1 MTTPFTRAMLLLT
14 SLVPLLATACD
25 AGEPQGEQGEQ
36 VRTLFEGDEVQA
48 ELAANPD
55 AVFFVDLTA
64 GHTIAFDQRNVPLDY
79 ANFIV
84 QCPTMLAPIPLDA
97 FLQLFPAIDPSAPAW
112 TLRSTAVDAPDDQF
126 RQSWGTFD
134 APQPDLQ
141 CTESCSGGSD
151 CVWICG

>member
-1 MTTPFTRAMLLLT
+1 MLAIRTIAAITLLL
-14 SLVPLLATACD
+14 PLFSTACD
-25 AGEPQGEQGEQ
+25 GGVDEDGAAEQ

-55 AVFFVDLTA
+55 AVFFVDLTS
-64 GHTIAFDQRNVPLDY
+64 GHTIAFDQRNVALDY

-84 QCPTMLAPIPLDA
+84 QCPTMIAPIPLEA
-97 FLQLFPAIDPSAPAW
+97 FLHMFPAVDPNAPAW
-112 TLRSTAVDAPDDQF
+112 TLRASNVDVPDDQF
-126 RQSWGTFD
+126 RQSYGTFD

-141 CTESCSGGSD
+141 CEKSCSGGDD